1 MQTVN
6 PVRVASL
13 KGIALA
19 QDWPQLQIVDGALY
33 LLYLTSVPIGGT
45 KSFPLYKHFMQW
57 VWLLLGTDIQAN
69 QQAANRGDRYRT
81 HLAIQEDLKQV
92 SYPGF
97 AWKMVATEDPDTG
110 VVTFTQ
116 TNPMELVQWSDLK
129 MPTKFNIKAG
139 AIYGTAAVEIQGYDA
154 TLPTTDAPVTLPPIV
169 TVG

>member
-1 MQTVN
+1 
-6 PVRVASL
+6 
-13 KGIALA
+13 
-19 QDWPQLQIVDGALY
+19 
-33 LLYLTSVPIGGT
+33 
-45 KSFPLYKHFMQW
+45 
-57 VWLLLGTDIQAN
+57 
-69 QQAANRGDRYRT
+69 
-81 HLAIQEDLKQV
+81 
-92 SYPGF
+92 
-97 AWKMVATEDPDTG
+97 MVATEDPDTG